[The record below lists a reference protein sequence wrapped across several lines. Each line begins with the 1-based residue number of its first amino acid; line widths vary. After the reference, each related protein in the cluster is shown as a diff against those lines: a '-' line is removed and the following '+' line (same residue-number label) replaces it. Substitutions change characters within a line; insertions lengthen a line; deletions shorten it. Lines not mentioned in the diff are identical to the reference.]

1 MRNMPPFAAPARE
14 PGGSG
19 GGPSAG
25 TASAAPARNV
35 DAQAVNNHIQRTV
48 TRLMEV
54 VDEETAALRD
64 RKPVDLR
71 EYNNRKAHS
80 LLELDRAM
88 TIAEGVTLEA
98 STLALIAAL
107 RDKLNANSRV
117 LGVHIE
123 AVREVATIIADTIR
137 EAESDGTYTH
147 AYRSKGPAP

>member
-14 PGGSG
+14 AGGPGGP
-19 GGPSAG
+19 PSAG
-25 TASAAPARNV
+25 AASAAPARNV
-35 DAQAVNNHIQRTV
+35 DAQSINSHIQKTV

-64 RKPVDLR
+64 RQPVDLR

-98 STLALIAAL
+98 STLALIGAL
-107 RDKLNANSRV
+107 REKLNANSRV
-117 LGVHIE
+117 LGIHIE

-147 AYRSKGPAP
+147 AYRSKGQAP